1 MDTFRRPSPFQNNI
15 LFTVSADGEIRSL
28 KSPQPSSLKKQT
40 PQQNLRQVRFESR
53 LQVHQN
59 APSTASEL
67 SSSEVHGDTGL
78 ASILTAPTT
87 SVKPSVS
94 DGPNAS
100 REKSRPPTQKL
111 DRYNINAAIEIA
123 RSEYIQ
129 IGLQRRYW
137 DPPLLPQHH
146 EPASDHLAVNS
157 DTISRAIALTDIRI
171 SGDPIRLCTPDF
183 RVEPRGLK
191 VGACLFL
198 NLPYGANDACGLQ
211 VKMKDGSATDQPKF
225 ILEVCAAVLDAR
237 TGKKMWRLCTQHDVT
252 DIINEIALKRTAS
265 KPASSTLGENSPES
279 DTRPHPDTFD
289 WTAFTEDE
297 LESQQHNRSYAA
309 STTPRHSRTTRLSG
323 STLVPSAGSSARS
336 TLIATT
342 PTQHH
347 HPQQGQLSTAPPQ
360 PYPAATALN
369 KPLPP
374 APPPTP
380 SLFATIPA
388 DVHSFLHL
396 AQAIKHAHASRFF
409 ILVPRQHHCYR
420 NRRRFEQGNDIC
432 KPTLTLLG
440 CYAISF
446 VSAELHENGW
456 ELQKVVGAVER
467 AGTEEG
473 CNDGSGRRANSR
485 ALATGLNGR
494 ETFVWDVSDIFGE
507 KSRPEKLKAGGRHR
521 VGGSKGEDAEI
532 RLRQPWKSVECVP
545 VGDGRGE
552 EGERWWVCFVR

>member
-1 MDTFRRPSPFQNNI
+1 MDTFRRPPSFQNNI

-28 KSPQPSSLKKQT
+28 KSPQPSSLKKQI
-40 PQQNLRQVRFESR
+40 PQQNLRQVRY
-53 LQVHQN
+53 
-59 APSTASEL
+59 
-67 SSSEVHGDTGL
+67 
-78 ASILTAPTT
+78 SINT
-87 SVKPSVS
+87 
-94 DGPNAS
+94 
-100 REKSRPPTQKL
+100 
-111 DRYNINAAIEIA
+111 AIEIA

-146 EPASDHLAVNS
+146 EPASDHLAVDS
-157 DTISRAIALTDIRI
+157 DNISRAVALTDIKI

-211 VKMKDGSATDQPKF
+211 VKMKDGSASDQPKF

-237 TGKKMWRLCTQHDVT
+237 AGKKMWRLCTQHDVT
-252 DIINEIALKRTAS
+252 DMINEIALKRTAS
-265 KPASSTLGENSPES
+265 KPTSSMLGETSPNS
-279 DTRPHPDTFD
+279 DTRPHPETFD

-297 LESQQHNRSYAA
+297 LESQQHIRSNAA

-342 PTQHH
+342 PTQYH
-347 HPQQGQLSTAPPQ
+347 HPQQGPLPAAPPQ

-388 DVHSFLHL
+388 DVHSFLNL

-420 NRRRFEQGNDIC
+420 NRRRFEQRDDDD
-432 KPTLTLLG
+432 KPVLSFLG
-440 CYAISF
+440 SYAISF
-446 VSAELHENGW
+446 VSAELHENGG
-456 ELQKVVGAVER
+456 ELNKVVGAVER

-485 ALATGLNGR
+485 ALATGLRDRKSSKLVEGIELEGTRERMPKVVVDKLGR
-494 ETFVWDVSDIFGE
+494 
-507 KSRPEKLKAGGRHR
+507 A
-521 VGGSKGEDAEI
+521 
-532 RLRQPWKSVECVP
+532 
-545 VGDGRGE
+545 
-552 EGERWWVCFVR
+552 

>member
-1 MDTFRRPSPFQNNI
+1 MDTFRRPSSFQNNI

-59 APSTASEL
+59 APSAASEL
-67 SSSEVHGDTGL
+67 SSSKAHGVAGST
-78 ASILTAPTT
+78 SLTPPTT
-87 SVKPSVS
+87 SVKSGTS
-94 DGPNAS
+94 DSSNAS
-100 REKSRPPTQKL
+100 REKSGPLPREL
-111 DRYNINAAIEIA
+111 DRYSINTAIEIA

-137 DPPLLPQHH
+137 DPPLHPQHQ
-146 EPASDHLAVNS
+146 EPASDHLAVDLDS
-157 DTISRAIALTDIRI
+157 ISRAVALTDIKI
-171 SGDPIRLCTPDF
+171 LGDPIRLCTPDF

-225 ILEVCAAVLDAR
+225 ILEVCAAVVDAR

-265 KPASSTLGENSPES
+265 KPTSSTLEENSPNS
-279 DTRPHPDTFD
+279 DTRPHPETFD
-289 WTAFTEDE
+289 WTAFTDDE
-297 LESQQHNRSYAA
+297 LESQQHNRSNAA

-323 STLVPSAGSSARS
+323 STLVLSAGSSARS

-347 HPQQGQLSTAPPQ
+347 HPQPC
-360 PYPAATALN
+360 PAAAALD

-396 AQAIKHAHASRFF
+396 AQDIKRAHASRFF

-420 NRRRFEQGNDIC
+420 NRRRFEQGNDDG

-440 CYAISF
+440 GYSISF
-446 VSAELHENGW
+446 VSAELYENGW
-456 ELQKVVGAVER
+456 ELQKVVGAIER

-485 ALATGLNGR
+485 ALATGLKGR
-494 ETFVWDVSDIFGE
+494 ETFVWDVSDIFDG

-521 VGGSKGEDAEI
+521 TGGSKIEDAEG
-532 RLRQPWKSVECVP
+532 RRRQSWRSVECVP
-545 VGDGRGE
+545 VGDGRGQ